1 MGKVWEVIKNT
12 IKWLW
17 DNIKGFFYKD
27 KKEVDIER
35 VFQQFQEDIVDKKEG
50 ELIVIG
56 KNMRESPILWLGM
69 FKKIVVNHVNF
80 IGQIKDFFENENVD
94 IEITEIDKAGEYII
108 FNRAWCYISN
118 IDINDKVNQDAIKLT
133 ADDELLSATKTVLR
147 FFESIEDYEKCSFIK
162 RIQDEVKLS
171 LEKDVPS

>member
-1 MGKVWEVIKNT
+1 LGKVWEVIKNSVLG
-12 IKWLW
+12 LW
-17 DNIKGFFYKD
+17 NNIKGFFYKE
-27 KKEVDIER
+27 KNEVNIER
-35 VFQQFQEDIVDKKEG
+35 IFKQFQKDITNKKEG
-50 ELIVIG
+50 EILVIG
-56 KNMRESPILWLGM
+56 TNIKENPILWLSM

-94 IEITEIDKAGEYII
+94 IEIAEIDKAGEYII
-108 FNRAWCYISN
+108 FNRAWYYISN
-118 IDINDKVNQDAIKLT
+118 IDVNNKEDRDIIKLT
-133 ADDELLSATKTVLR
+133 ADDELISAIKIVLR